1 MDQAVTK
8 LFYTKKFSQYEIFAE
23 NDDTMKVVPA
33 KVVNSDDTFYLNIKW
48 PFLHNCFEYL
58 PDLI

>member
-23 NDDTMKVVPA
+23 NDDTMKVVPV
-33 KVVNSDDTFYLNIKW
+33 KVVNSDNTFYLNIK
-48 PFLHNCFEYL
+48 
-58 PDLI
+58 